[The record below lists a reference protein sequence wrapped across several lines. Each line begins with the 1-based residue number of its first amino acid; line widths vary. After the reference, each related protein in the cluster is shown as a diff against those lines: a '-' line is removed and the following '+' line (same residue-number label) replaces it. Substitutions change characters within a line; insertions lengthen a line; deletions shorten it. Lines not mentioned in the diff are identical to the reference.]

1 MMKRQKEALETAL
14 GKDIFSVRQ
23 HFLHYDIRVTPR
35 VQAEAGFKQK
45 EAYFFLKPCIT
56 TRDETEWVELVE
68 SGWNV
73 VVGANQDSIIA
84 AFLTLKCPAERQER
98 LYGDGQ
104 AARKLAK
111 YLMNEGWKGYCS
123 CVY

>member
-1 MMKRQKEALETAL
+1 MKRQKEALETAL

-73 VVGANQDSIIA
+73 VVGADRDRINNYLIKPPVTSLISNGV
-84 AFLTLKCPAERQER
+84 F
-98 LYGDGQ
+98 YGDGS
-104 AARKLAK
+104 ASIIICKSLT
-111 YLMNEGWKGYCS
+111 S
-123 CVY
+123 